1 MRLHVI
7 PALGKVKLEKLT
19 PQHVDAALTR
29 MEAGVGAYSRTI
41 LRAALNKALK
51 WGMVYRNAAALS
63 EPPRP
68 ARRKARFLE
77 PDEAERLLEAAEGHK
92 DEALFVCALMLGMR
106 EGELLGLQWSDLDLD
121 AGKWRLSRALKWIRV
136 RGQRGEHRLGETKT
150 HEEHT
155 IELPQAVVYALRRH
169 RQRQREARL
178 AAKPGRWLESDYVFT
193 SVTGRPQHKSVI
205 SGYHLQRLL
214 KKAGL
219 PAVRFH
225 DLRHSCGSLLLS
237 RGIDPKVIQELLGH
251 RDIGTTMN
259 VYAHVLKTPK
269 RHAADVMDL
278 VFPRLAVGRADGKN
292 VVKV

>member
-1 MRLHVI
+1 MLTRRAVLAAGQSTPGTYERYEECLRLHVI

-136 RGQRGEHRLGETKT
+136 RGQRGEHRLGETET

-225 DLRHSCGSLLLS
+225 DLRDSCGSLLLS

-251 RDIGTTMN
+251 RIS
-259 VYAHVLKTPK
+259 A
-269 RHAADVMDL
+269 R
-278 VFPRLAVGRADGKN
+278 R
-292 VVKV
+292 